1 VKHLVEVDVLERVT
15 DSQPHRYCARRVD
28 MTIQTGE
35 ATSQLSQ
42 TLLVC
47 LGYPNSSD
55 NIALYIERHGV
66 SGLAT
71 AVLVSAPT
79 LRRYRREH
87 IAILWITVD

>member
-1 VKHLVEVDVLERVT
+1 
-15 DSQPHRYCARRVD
+15 

-35 ATSQLSQ
+35 ATFQLSQ

-47 LGYPNSSD
+47 LGYPDSSD

-71 AVLVSAPT
+71 AVLVSAPPFADIVEN
-79 LRRYRREH
+79 RSQFSG
-87 IAILWITVD
+87 

>member
-1 VKHLVEVDVLERVT
+1 
-15 DSQPHRYCARRVD
+15 

-71 AVLVSAPT
+71 AVLVSA
-79 LRRYRREH
+79 H
-87 IAILWITVD
+87 IFADIVENRSQFSG